1 VSSAAP
7 SSVLSTIKFWRCV
20 AEYRQPMRSVVVLP
34 ASCGF
39 PSLPRTPSSSRSP
52 FQDNFECRMRASRRR
67 TQRAF
72 TGRANVPD
80 SSQSKAF

>member
-1 VSSAAP
+1 MLNSQCDVS
-7 SSVLSTIKFWRCV
+7 LFHL
-20 AEYRQPMRSVVVLP
+20 QM
-34 ASCGF
+34 SCSF
-39 PSLPRTPSSSRSP
+39 PSLPRSPRSSLSP

-72 TGRANVPD
+72 AGRANVPD